1 MTKLLVYRQLC
12 TIFIFLFAPF
22 FVFSQDLIIVE
33 VQVRKETPSQSYIKI
48 YNQNTK
54 EKDISGFRLVKKS
67 STGREYSIRV
77 FPNESFISGNGYFT
91 WANSRD
97 DYHFLV
103 DADVKSTTEISSDNS
118 IALISKDGNVIDS
131 LAWGKGENQF
141 ILKNPFPLNPQ
152 EKEIIKRTKENGIY
166 KNTKDNSVD
175 FCLFPERNILKT
187 GYQEHISSLK
197 KETHLPIKK
206 GVSIAIFL
214 SILFLILKLNLKK
227 SFQ

>member
-1 MTKLLVYRQLC
+1 MIKLLFCRQLYA
-12 TIFIFLFAPF
+12 IFTFLFAPF

-77 FPNESFISGNGYFT
+77 FPNESFISGNGYFK

-103 DADVKSTTEISSDNS
+103 NADAKSTAEISSDNS
-118 IALISKDGNVIDS
+118 VALISKDGNVIDS
-131 LAWGKGENQF
+131 LAWGKGKNQF
-141 ILKNPFPLNPQ
+141 ISKNPFPFNPQ
-152 EKEIIKRTKENGIY
+152 EKELIKRVKESGIY

-175 FCLFPERNILKT
+175 FYIFPERNVLKT
-187 GYQEHISSLK
+187 NPQEHVSNLK
-197 KETHLPIKK
+197 KETELPIKK
-206 GVSIAIFL
+206 GVSIAVFL
-214 SILFLILKLNLKK
+214 SVLFLILKLNLKK
-227 SFQ
+227 SFE